1 MNKVRWKAVQPL
13 QHRDYRLL
21 WTGLAVA
28 LLGSGLW
35 LVALAWQVIELGGGP
50 VQLSVVTTAYSIGLV
65 VCVLFGGIA
74 ADRLPQRSVIIAAD
88 LVRGAVLLVLAALAL
103 TGLLE
108 IWQLA
113 VGAVLIGAGEAF
125 LIPAYTALVPKL
137 LPADQLLAANGLEGT
152 LRPLAQQAT
161 GPALGGLA
169 IAALSPGV
177 AILVAA
183 LTYFFSAACVMAM
196 HVRPETAEQ
205 MDAPADGPSGV
216 RAIVG
221 DLREAWGYVRTTRWL
236 LASLL
241 FGTFYV
247 LLILG
252 PLEVLLPFA
261 VRDQLGGGPGDFG
274 LVLAA
279 FGIGG
284 ALGAL
289 AISSRRLPRRY
300 LTIMTLMWGIGSAPI
315 LVLGFATDLWVMA
328 VGAAIVG
335 ATGSAAM
342 VIWGTLLQ
350 RRVPDHLRG
359 RIASLDFFVS
369 LLLMP
374 VSMALAGPAGSLFGV
389 TAVFIVAGV
398 GPVLVS
404 FAVVWFGRM
413 RSDEILNPLDLAEA
427 AGEGAETSQL
437 TEGASNRISSDA

>member
-1 MNKVRWKAVQPL
+1 
-13 QHRDYRLL
+13 
-21 WTGLAVA
+21 
-28 LLGSGLW
+28 
-35 LVALAWQVIELGGGP
+35 
-50 VQLSVVTTAYSIGLV
+50 
-65 VCVLFGGIA
+65 
-74 ADRLPQRSVIIAAD
+74 
-88 LVRGAVLLVLAALAL
+88 
-103 TGLLE
+103 
-108 IWQLA
+108 
-113 VGAVLIGAGEAF
+113 
-125 LIPAYTALVPKL
+125 
-137 LPADQLLAANGLEGT
+137 
-152 LRPLAQQAT
+152 
-161 GPALGGLA
+161 
-169 IAALSPGV
+169 V
-177 AILVAA
+177 AILVAG
-183 LTYFFSAACVMAM
+183 LTYLFSAACVMAM
-196 HVRPETAEQ
+196 NVRPETATAATTVAIGDEAAAGETAAAAQ
-205 MDAPADGPSGV
+205 GATGEPAAGGEVTGV
-216 RAIVG
+216 RAMVA
-221 DLREAWGYVRTTRWL
+221 DLREAWGYVRTTPWL

-289 AISSRRLPRRY
+289 LISSRKLPRRY

-315 LVLGFATDLWVMA
+315 VVLGFAKDLWVMA
-328 VGAAIVG
+328 AGAAVVG

-398 GPVLVS
+398 GPVLICFV
-404 FAVVWFGRM
+404 VVWFGRM
-413 RSDEILNPLDLAEA
+413 LTDEITNPLDATHDETDPA
-427 AGEGAETSQL
+427 QDDSVQDDPAQDVPVQDETGEGASK
-437 TEGASNRISSDA
+437 RISSDA

>member
-1 MNKVRWKAVQPL
+1 VSKVRWKAVEPL
-13 QHRDYRLL
+13 RHRDYRLL

-50 VQLSVVTTAYSIGLV
+50 VQLSVVTTAYSIGLL
-65 VCVLFGGIA
+65 VCILFGGIA
-74 ADRLPQRSVIIAAD
+74 ADRVSQRSVIIAAD
-88 LVRGAVLLVLAALAL
+88 IVRGAVLLVLGGLALA
-103 TGLLE
+103 GLLE
-108 IWQLA
+108 VWQLA
-113 VGAVLIGAGEAF
+113 AGAVIIGAGEAF

-137 LPADQLLAANGLEGT
+137 LPPEQLLAANGLEGT

-183 LTYFFSAACVMAM
+183 LTYLFSAACVMAM
-196 HVRPETAEQ
+196 RIRPTTASTSREAIV
-205 MDAPADGPSGV
+205 DEAEGAGPTGV
-216 RAIVG
+216 RAMFA
-221 DLREAWGYVRTTRWL
+221 DLREGWSYVRRTRWL

-241 FGTFYV
+241 FGTVFV

-261 VRDQLGGGPGDFG
+261 VQDQLGGGATEYG

-284 ALGAL
+284 AVGAL
-289 AISSRRLPRRY
+289 LISSRSLPRRY
-300 LTIMTLMWGIGSAPI
+300 LTVMTLMWGVGSAPF
-315 LVLGFATDLWVMA
+315 VLLGYATDLWLMA
-328 VGAAIVG
+328 IGAAIAG
-335 ATGSAAM
+335 GTGSAAM

-359 RIASLDFFVS
+359 RISSLDFFVS

-374 VSMALAGPAGSLFGV
+374 LSMALAGPAGSLFGV
-389 TAVFIVAGV
+389 SAVFLVAGL
-398 GPVLVS
+398 GPVVVS
-404 FAVVWFGRM
+404 LLVVWLGRFT
-413 RSDEILNPLDLAEA
+413 SDEIAHPLDQKA
-427 AGEGAETSQL
+427 
-437 TEGASNRISSDA
+437 GASNLITADA